1 MHAATPADVRWVCL
15 PPDPESSARCRHF
28 IGSAFG
34 DWGLPEGLD
43 DAQLLVSELCSNVI
57 RHAGTAMVVTACWA
71 PDERMVRVNVHDG
84 SSRMPLATAPS
95 DLASSGRGLRIV
107 GRVARRWG
115 SHRSA
120 FGKTVWF
127 ELGVGAPRV
136 VPAQAR

>member
-57 RHAGTAMVVTACWA
+57 RHAGTTMVVTVRWA
-71 PDERMVRVNVHDG
+71 PDERIVRVSVHDG
-84 SSRMPLATAPS
+84 STLMPLVRAQS
-95 DLASSGRGLRIV
+95 DVASSGRGLRIV
-107 GRVARRWG
+107 GGVARRWG
-115 SHRSA
+115 SHPSA
-120 FGKTVWF
+120 LGKTVWF
-127 ELGVGAPRV
+127 ELGVGQPGIA
-136 VPAQAR
+136 AEAR